1 MSEAAEGDRRQADEG
16 WTTRLKRGTTAALSQ
31 SYPPHSVRPDDCS
44 TLAGLECLQADL
56 CRSLGGVST
65 RPSAVSDPVLR
76 WSSGQDARL
85 WQPRDDGLRRI
96 PLLALWP
103 GEASGGDELY
113 IIPVLALR
121 QSLCGQLG
129 QPGEQGP

>member
-1 MSEAAEGDRRQADEG
+1 MSEVGEGDRRQADAG
-16 WTTRLKRGTTAALSQ
+16 WTKRVNRGTTAAPSQ
-31 SYPPHSVRPDDCS
+31 SYHPHSVRPDDCS

-56 CRSLGGVST
+56 CRSLEHVST

-85 WQPRDDGLRRI
+85 WQPREDGLRRI